1 MFSTRNIMA
10 KIETFKAVRTA
21 RDVNPDVARLGYKGW
36 VNTTI
41 RTLGYDL
48 VIPWQR
54 TEAAAVEA
62 RVVSGVW
69 VVFCPDPD
77 CANVQI
83 ADFGE
88 PFFCVDCLN
97 QAAGGLPTQVKFTN
111 VKKVNRI
118 FSQRKNPRTRNWLPA
133 HRRGP
138 RKGQPE
144 TVADLQEENYR
155 LGFEKRPE
163 TRRKEIS

>member
-1 MFSTRNIMA
+1 MA
-10 KIETFKAVRTA
+10 KVETFKAVRTA
-21 RDVNPDVARLGYKGW
+21 TDVNPDVARLGYKGW
-36 VNTTI
+36 IEAMI
-41 RTLGYDL
+41 RNLGYAL
-48 VIPWQR
+48 AIPWQK
-54 TEAAAVEA
+54 TKGTVEA
-62 RVVSGVW
+62 RVISGVW

-83 ADFGE
+83 AEFGE

-97 QAAGGLPTQVKFTN
+97 QTAGGLPTRVKFAN
-111 VKKVNRI
+111 VKKINQI
-118 FSQRKNPRTRNWLPA
+118 FAQRKNPRTRNWLPA

-138 RKGQPE
+138 KKGQPE

-163 TRRKEIS
+163 TRPKETP